1 MRQRFGS
8 GVRLPLSA
16 IFPRA
21 SSLLALFAPT
31 DAPGWQFYHP
41 ATRRVL
47 FSHDVTF
54 DESVC
59 FPHRSSLVLPR
70 PPAPLPGS
78 MLPPDPS
85 GLAEGDDPAADDT
98 AATRRPLRLET
109 PPGFPSRPSSPTL
122 QPVAVDFGASPGGGD
137 AVGAGSR
144 GAGSGGADLE
154 GVVSGGAERS
164 SGGGVEGTTAGGSAG
179 ALQPLPRRPLLWEQ
193 QQLSLPLPVSVAG
206 GSGGTGT
213 RGVGGSGA
221 GGTGNGGAIGAGAGG
236 TGGTRA
242 SGIGAGDA
250 RGTGAGGSGVGDVGD
265 GGTGGSV
272 AGGGP
277 GTSTRG
283 VGSGGSLSSV
293 CLLRAVYRWYYSSS
307 TCSAPDLSQTQLP
320 PDSPLPT
327 PSRYTPLTDPLTE
340 RREPESRPASLVART
355 RHARRVHPPPVP
367 DEHTMALRPSSVAQR
382 PDLPSPPVSS
392 LPDVPE
398 HVSDLACAASPTI
411 SCCLATLVTD
421 PTFSSDAASAL
432 VAELVAFDYFAS
444 LISNSACPPFVG
456 GELAFGC
463 DILEDRHVELE
474 CLAAPVPHRAA
485 MVLAPERDPDALDIP
500 TLRFYAEAIMGQ

>member
-283 VGSGGSLSSV
+283 VGSG
-293 CLLRAVYRWYYSSS
+293 
-307 TCSAPDLSQTQLP
+307 
-320 PDSPLPT
+320 
-327 PSRYTPLTDPLTE
+327 DPLTE